1 MRPPARS
8 SGDQGWRGRLL
19 PPPRAPPR
27 PGEAQGCSPGA
38 HLLATED
45 TQQGGGAHREWKHS
59 ARGLTCG
66 RTGHPVCLERVALV
80 APAEAP
86 GPWVGPTILLAVAIV
101 VGANQLALL
110 VCGHRAQLTRPLV
123 RAGSLVAAPPWAR
136 GQACT
141 EEGDTLQT
149 IQEGETGPGGPGSGA
164 EAQGGHTLCGRT
176 SPNSEHVHLQEL
188 PCSKTLGVSWFRPG
202 TSALALASSR
212 DQPGDPR
219 VGSSPAVGVR
229 HEVGPL
235 GDTWQR
241 KRAGQEWLLV
251 KTHQQTLISF
261 VLIDI

>member
-149 IQEGETGPGGPGSGA
+149 IQEGETGPRGSG
-164 EAQGGHTLCGRT
+164 
-176 SPNSEHVHLQEL
+176 S
-188 PCSKTLGVSWFRPG
+188 
-202 TSALALASSR
+202 
-212 DQPGDPR
+212 
-219 VGSSPAVGVR
+219 
-229 HEVGPL
+229 
-235 GDTWQR
+235 GDTPQTTQEGET
-241 KRAGQEWLLV
+241 RAWGSRV
-251 KTHQQTLISF
+251 
-261 VLIDI
+261 

>member
-149 IQEGETGPGGPGSGA
+149 IQEGETGPGGPGSEHIGHWGCGTPVPGSRVPRGRDEWPPQPCPAPRAQKRTGYPAGQHAEPRTQDTQVEACEGA
-164 EAQGGHTLCGRT
+164 EAPLPPGESAASRPRS
-176 SPNSEHVHLQEL
+176 SP
-188 PCSKTLGVSWFRPG
+188 VSQFRP
-202 TSALALASSR
+202 SKPS
-212 DQPGDPR
+212 
-219 VGSSPAVGVR
+219 
-229 HEVGPL
+229 
-235 GDTWQR
+235 
-241 KRAGQEWLLV
+241 GQ
-251 KTHQQTLISF
+251 KQM
-261 VLIDI
+261 

>member
-1 MRPPARS
+1 MPSSHPILCRPLL
-8 SGDQGWRGRLL
+8 LL
-19 PPPRAPPR
+19 PPIPPSIR
-27 PGEAQGCSPGA
+27 VFSNESTLCMRWPKYWSFSFSINPSNE
-38 HLLATED
+38 
-45 TQQGGGAHREWKHS
+45 HS
-59 ARGLTCG
+59 GLISF
-66 RTGHPVCLERVALV
+66 RMDWLD
-80 APAEAP
+80 
-86 GPWVGPTILLAVAIV
+86 LLAVQGTLKSLFQHHSSEASIV
-101 VGANQLALL
+101 SRKVQWRWCPKGGMEIGHWIVLLPVGPSSSAPSTPARLNRCLLWGGSSMKPWCPLGCPPLAPG
-110 VCGHRAQLTRPLV
+110 CTR
-123 RAGSLVAAPPWAR
+123 S
-136 GQACT
+136 
-141 EEGDTLQT
+141 
-149 IQEGETGPGGPGSGA
+149 GGPGSGA